1 MNFKIT
7 FFRAEYNVLLGPFLI
22 QPWVKYFFSL
32 NGFGFYDPKLC
43 GNDILNRFIYYGM
56 PESSPSTIRPAC
68 RSQVG
73 TKTFLVLELISRL
86 YMVLLYK
93 ISAPGSNFFMSK

>member
-1 MNFKIT
+1 M
-7 FFRAEYNVLLGPFLI
+7 YPFLS
-22 QPWVKYFFSL
+22 QPWIKYFFL
-32 NGFGFYDPKLC
+32 TGFGFYDPKLC

-56 PESSPSTIRPAC
+56 PMSSPSTIRPAC

-73 TKTFLVLELISRL
+73 TKNFLLLELISRVCV
-86 YMVLLYK
+86 VLLYK

>member
-7 FFRAEYNVLLGPFLI
+7 FFRTEYNVLWGPFLS
-22 QPWVKYFFSL
+22 QPWIKYFFL
-32 NGFGFYDPKLC
+32 NGFGFYDPKL
-43 GNDILNRFIYYGM
+43 GRNDILNRFIYFGM
-56 PESSPSTIRPAC
+56 PKSSPSTIRPAC

-73 TKTFLVLELISRL
+73 TKKFLVLEIISRL